1 MLKRKIYSELLKW
14 KNDSKGTSAL
24 LIEGARR
31 VGKTKIAEYFGENE
45 FPAYKTIDFSKESED
60 VINSFNDLS
69 KIEKFFE
76 NLFLALGTNVLPRG
90 SLLIFD
96 EIQFCPK
103 ARQAIKTLVAD
114 GRYYYLET
122 GSLVSIKENTQDI
135 LIPSEEESVQMYPMD
150 YEEFLWACG
159 LEFEAQAIINHFKER
174 TAFDSNIH
182 QSLMKNFR
190 TYLAVG
196 GMPKVVDTY
205 LRTHDFYAV
214 DKEKKKIIKLYEE
227 DLGGEYGSHEAHHL
241 LHTYFTNRQVDKT
254 WAIFFKQ
261 INFNHTSVT
270 SYFSKGVMKVE
281 NNFIIAPNS
290 FLQVLNREFL
300 FLPEIKNKCRLL
312 SSTKNQVVLCDK
324 DLDISK
330 FPTLEFYSDEL
341 DHNFVLTG
349 KDLFVYDET
358 YDHLLL
364 LVLLDLNTDNESTWE
379 LGLPLLKKELLFFDM
394 DNEQIG
400 VCEISPGTN
409 ISLSMIININ
419 IVILLIVI
427 AAILSKILMKMPKQR
442 KRRANELLDA
452 YVEEN

>member
-45 FPAYKTIDFSKESED
+45 FPAYKTIDFSKESKD

-135 LIPSEEESVQMYPMD
+135 LIPSEEESIQMYPMD

-205 LRTHDFYAV
+205 LTTHDFYAV

-227 DLGGEYGSHEAHHL
+227 DLRKIDNKFGTICYLVWKQMPTMLSKHSTRFIVSSTNERSDSVL
-241 LHTYFTNRQVDKT
+241 FTNTMEKLIESKMVMAVYKCTDPSGGFALTKESGSFKLYFNDIGLFTSIIYPNTVNDTQDIYQRLIFDKLKT
-254 WAIFFKQ
+254 NLGMLFENVSAQMLVANSFEPYYYSWEQ
-261 INFNHTSVT
+261 ETS
-270 SYFSKGVMKVE
+270 GVKKKYE
-281 NNFIIAPNS
+281 IDFIIYKGGKTIPFEVKSRNVS
-290 FLQVLNREFL
+290 SKESLDEFRKKFVKKIGEKYIVHIKQLSYGDNLTYLPYYML
-300 FLPEIKNKCRLL
+300 FAIK
-312 SSTKNQVVLCDK
+312 
-324 DLDISK
+324 
-330 FPTLEFYSDEL
+330 
-341 DHNFVLTG
+341 
-349 KDLFVYDET
+349 
-358 YDHLLL
+358 
-364 LVLLDLNTDNESTWE
+364 
-379 LGLPLLKKELLFFDM
+379 
-394 DNEQIG
+394 
-400 VCEISPGTN
+400 
-409 ISLSMIININ
+409 
-419 IVILLIVI
+419 
-427 AAILSKILMKMPKQR
+427 
-442 KRRANELLDA
+442 
-452 YVEEN
+452 